1 MSKVVKGVG
10 RAVSSVVKGVGNV
23 VKKVASSKLGKVL
36 LIAATVYFGGAA
48 LMGAMGGAA
57 AGTGVAGTLSGAL
70 SGAASG
76 IGSAWSGLTGALSA
90 GSLSGAAS
98 SLGSGFTGAYGAGQ
112 AAVTGASAAAGAAGA
127 AGAGAAPMAV
137 QTAAPTATS
146 AVTGAKTATGL
157 NLLGADAASTGMIGK
172 MMASPYAAPALISGG
187 TQLISGAMQGYGNQ
201 KIYEQQK
208 QDQKQLAADER
219 ARYNT
224 NVGTRLFG

>member
-127 AGAGAAPMAV
+127 AGAAPMAV

-208 QDQKQLAADER
+208 QDQEKSAADRE